1 MIQGKNGPK
10 LFVVTKWLLP
20 GPERACKLAP
30 PDGGYNSYVL
40 NKRTSTATDR
50 TQSCDRNCD
59 KKLSYSTPIKVR
71 NGTKAAKVLGDEV
84 IDKKCAEFEQPR
96 TFPVKT
102 SEGFKIP
109 EPLST
114 PKHNGLSKNNKNA
127 MFSTPTFN
135 GKCKNSEIRTP
146 DSNKK
151 ISKSKDADEPK
162 ESFLRTLKRRSLR
175 VTRSRSWVS
184 TEKRKSG
191 EWLFFLSCLMGKI
204 GLGLYYI

>member
-20 GPERACKLAP
+20 GPERACKLVP
-30 PDGGYNSYVL
+30 PDGGYNNYVL
-40 NKRTSTATDR
+40 NKRTPIPASTDR

-59 KKLSYSTPIKVR
+59 KNKISSYSTPIKIR

-84 IDKKCAEFEQPR
+84 IEKKCAEFEQPR
-96 TFPVKT
+96 TFPGKI
-102 SEGFKIP
+102 SEGFKVP
-109 EPLST
+109 GPVTT
-114 PKHNGLSKNNKNA
+114 PKHNGINKSHKVNV
-127 MFSTPTFN
+127 FSTPDSN
-135 GKCKNSEIRTP
+135 NKSKNSEFRTP

-151 ISKSKDADEPK
+151 SGKSKVGDEPK

-175 VTRSRSWVS
+175 VTRSRSWVT

-191 EWLFFLSCLMGKI
+191 KFYS
-204 GLGLYYI
+204 